1 MDCAVRTERGQLPK
15 LSLLILVTPRWWWE
29 NSSRISASKM
39 VCMSCGSLGFLAMS
53 FRWVVLS
60 FSVGGDLPDK
70 VSTRVCDEGIAAVVD
85 GDVTGGIDL
94 FGGEGGEEEAAAGAG
109 AEVVGSEGVERRDPR
124 RKCCGGDGMCGILV

>member
-1 MDCAVRTERGQLPK
+1 MH
-15 LSLLILVTPRWWWE
+15 SLLEDDDGGGGVVNDGDVTHVEAELPGGLRGKDGARAVAKAVVVDSGDAAVVVGEFLTDLGLE
-29 NSSRISASKM
+29 N
-39 VCMSCGSLGFLAMS
+39 
-53 FRWVVLS
+53 
-60 FSVGGDLPDK
+60 DK

>member
-1 MDCAVRTERGQLPK
+1 
-15 LSLLILVTPRWWWE
+15 
-29 NSSRISASKM
+29 M
-39 VCMSCGSLGFLAMS
+39 VCVTCASLGFLPVP

-60 FSVGGDLPDK
+60 FSFDGDLPDK

-109 AEVVGSEGVERRDPR
+109 GEGGKEEAAAGAGAEVVGSEGVERRDPR